1 MLTCAILKQ
10 LDESKVLQKGWP
22 SNAVYEPTLVRRLI
36 GHTDGIWDITCKSWH
51 GEQRKPVYTVYN
63 GALFLSILAFF
74 LFFIPSLDI
83 FLSLFSSTEKYQRV
97 SCFCS
102 CYHPPSSPLLLP
114 FLPFPINLLPHFLGT
129 TVVGTASA
137 DTTARVWCN
146 GVAVCTYRGQS
157 PPRSFFFGFFL
168 DYSREH

>member
-83 FLSLFSSTEKYQRV
+83 FFIVIFLYREIPTCLLFLFLLS
-97 SCFCS
+97 
-102 CYHPPSSPLLLP
+102 PS
-114 FLPFPINLLPHFLGT
+114 FF
-129 TVVGTASA
+129 
-137 DTTARVWCN
+137 
-146 GVAVCTYRGQS
+146 S
-157 PPRSFFFGFFL
+157 PPPPFSPF
-168 DYSREH
+168 SH

>member
-51 GEQRKPVYTVYN
+51 GEQRKPVYTVYT

-83 FLSLFSSTEKYQRV
+83 FLSLFSSKRNTNV
-97 SCFCS
+97 SLVFVLVITL
-102 CYHPPSSPLLLP
+102 LLLP
-114 FLPFPINLLPHFLGT
+114 SSSLFSLFPLISCLTF
-129 TVVGTASA
+129 
-137 DTTARVWCN
+137 
-146 GVAVCTYRGQS
+146 
-157 PPRSFFFGFFL
+157 
-168 DYSREH
+168 